1 MRPRLSELEMSFL
14 LDLLKE
20 TSALKKRQL
29 LNLQEEKEH
38 LQRTIYALRD
48 RMIRFEP
55 YPTYKILNSE
65 KEKLATLEREWLP
78 VYDKQTVLLK
88 CLIIRLEKILSHKS
102 GRVPRTSFFYRKY
115 LEEWNQ
121 KTLKKQHSRS
131 IVN

>member
-1 MRPRLSELEMSFL
+1 MSFL
-14 LDLLKE
+14 LNLLKE
-20 TSALKKRQL
+20 TEASMKRQF

-38 LQRTIYALRD
+38 LERTIYALRN

-55 YPTYKILNSE
+55 YPTYKVLNSE
-65 KEKLATLEREWLP
+65 KEKLATLETEWLP
-78 VYDKQTVLLK
+78 IYDKQTVLLK

-102 GRVPRTSFFYRKY
+102 GRVPHTSFFYRRY

-121 KTLKKQHSRS
+121 KTLKKPYSRS